1 MDLSGAAFS
10 PQFVPYTTAC
20 EVWRTNPD
28 FVPPPVPAAEMD
40 GPGNTGAEP
49 SAPSL
54 DTSSVPPSALGDF
67 FSGNRSPL
75 KVNDP
80 DNAPKKGLA
89 TNPDEYPKAVKL
101 EQPAPCN
108 WAMSAFNTSATL
120 RRETPTYY
128 RYGSTDSAPEKNANN
143 DPISWAGPAETVCHF
158 DYDSDAKALTAKVV
172 IALVPRLLV
181 RMSPATRQPLHDAAG
196 HYVVVNYE
204 TVNNGANSGK
214 TFAQQGLMLIDRDVD
229 DVNGSVYKNIIE
241 KTLNQGR
248 YKLILD
254 SCQKGASCGCRIPVK
269 FCADIRVVTPAE
281 AERLNADTTIDLF
294 PNVDRADAKNW
305 PAADHYGVDNSG
317 QTVAENWQVKA
328 HETGHL
334 FAFPDEYWKFGG
346 FVHEQYVKSDMTLD
360 FALGKENVGDNKT
373 WQIES
378 QDNLMGYGC
387 NKSSAI
393 IQPYYLEYIRQW
405 FSNHTNKKWRVGYE
419 NKG

>member
-1 MDLSGAAFS
+1 
-10 PQFVPYTTAC
+10 V
-20 EVWRTNPD
+20 
-28 FVPPPVPAAEMD
+28 
-40 GPGNTGAEP
+40 
-49 SAPSL
+49 
-54 DTSSVPPSALGDF
+54 
-67 FSGNRSPL
+67 
-75 KVNDP
+75 
-80 DNAPKKGLA
+80 
-89 TNPDEYPKAVKL
+89 
-101 EQPAPCN
+101 
-108 WAMSAFNTSATL
+108 
-120 RRETPTYY
+120 
-128 RYGSTDSAPEKNANN
+128 
-143 DPISWAGPAETVCHF
+143 
-158 DYDSDAKALTAKVV
+158 LTAKVV

-181 RMSPATRQPLHDAAG
+181 KMSPATKQPLRDAAG

-204 TVNNGANSGK
+204 TINNGANSGK
-214 TFAQQGLMLIDRDVD
+214 TFAQQGLMLIDRNVS

-241 KTLNQGR
+241 KTLNQGG

-254 SCQKGASCGCRIPVK
+254 GCQKGAFCGCRIPVK
-269 FCADIRVVTPAE
+269 FCADIHVVTPAE

-334 FAFPDEYWKFGG
+334 FAFPDEYWQHGG
-346 FVHEQYVKSDMTLD
+346 FVHKQYVKSDMTLD
-360 FALGKENVGDNKT
+360 FALGGENVTDNKT

-405 FSNHTNKKWRVGYE
+405 FSSHTNKKWRVGYE
-419 NKG
+419 NKS